1 MQKVLLAL
9 IRFYQG
15 ALSPA
20 LGARCR
26 FEPSCSHYAYEAI
39 ETHGAARGSWLAA
52 RRLVRCRPGVPGGYD
67 PVPQRVRRNPD
78 TQQNASPREIVKN

>member
-1 MQKVLLAL
+1 MQRVLLTL

-39 ETHGAARGSWLAA
+39 GTHGAARGSWLAL
-52 RRLVRCRPGVPGGYD
+52 RRLARCRPGVPGGYD
-67 PVPQRVRRNPD
+67 PVPEPRTDDSQH
-78 TQQNASPREIVKN
+78 NAPPREIVKY